1 MNNKNNTNNNS
12 LDDEDDLYTIVE
24 PIESYQSSSTN
35 CGVSTIISSRQIRP
49 LKQLDMLLTPC
60 SHNSSFSLCNT
71 IMLPF
76 ITTEESI
83 ECNSKRDNNVSS
95 TIEASNTN
103 AKSELVHSE
112 TLKESKYKHIKL
124 EKEKSPKNTLSLKDV
139 KVNKEKESHKNYQN
153 SFFLAKNL
161 SYNNGNINT
170 IDINININKIKKI
183 NLNNVTY
190 NHNNDN
196 NNNCNN
202 NNQTNKNKKKEQ
214 IIKDNNRIEKEN
226 ESFVERKLSMRVGE
240 NKNHISDMDKSDNDL
255 KKIRK
260 VKIKNSLLS
269 HKNKLK
275 TQDNKK
281 KEDASLEK
289 SRSLIDEKNSK
300 KNKKIESDQRIKT
313 SKNFNNTL
321 QIKNEEKTNNENYKK
336 IKKKKTIEIK
346 DDDEDEDNDD
356 ESMKKNNKKKKIKN
370 NKNDENKKD
379 WKVNKFRHF
388 GYKMKINKSFHI
400 KPNMNIIR
408 EIIKNKIDKNKEK
421 EKEKEKEKNNEED
434 SESYND
440 IDNDNDSDSRSDDIC
455 KEKDKNSKIEKKK
468 DKEKEFNREFYIKKS
483 TMNNDK
489 RKEEDKP
496 STFRKRNADR
506 QKTFTNEY
514 FKKLRFSKKE
524 DKKEEKREENEKI
537 KQKIKKE
544 KEKNKN
550 KDKDKDKDKYDSFNI
565 SIPQKHYCTTTKN
578 IYKFDVKNK
587 DSPANNSQNIL
598 RKERSNSLIL
608 KKSQIDINKKKIN
621 LSSSLKE
628 FKIKKKTN
636 KKVID
641 FENALQNNINKKKMQ
656 FNLFSQDKFTNTEFS
671 DSDYLKYTLN
681 CMDLIL
687 DIDMEK
693 QSRIKN
699 KINFN
704 FQKLKK
710 KSIKKKIA
718 LFDLD
723 ETLVHCTGDIKT
735 TKEKYQNIIEIKLPG
750 RQEIKVGINVRP
762 LWKQTLNLIKKKYQI
777 VIYTASHQA
786 YADAVLDFMDP
797 KKKYFKYRLYR
808 NNCSLLDVEGAKFYV
823 KDLEILNEYYN
834 LKDIVI
840 IDNSVLSF
848 AFHLQ
853 NGIPIVPYYDE
864 DKDGSLYVVGLYLMH
879 IYDEEDLREANK
891 KHINLDSFLQEA
903 KRKKEESLSSD
914 GSDDRSYDTVEN
926 EDNVNINMSSTQNI
940 PESKSDKTN
949 NAFYYT
955 KRFSVREN
963 SKKFSEKR
971 VNFNINKKKSISEL
985 SAVLQRK
992 KSSDFTKDKLKRQ
1005 SKLLTMYYELND
1017 ESTKSIAKLNLNM
1030 RKSNANAF
1038 YNYKLKEKILNNN
1051 FNSINTKI
1059 NEERTDSR
1067 HPTVIFVENENENDN
1082 NEMECKTD
1090 RNYEHKNW
1098 NDFEI
1103 GKLKEIKEVPVL
1115 TRGVT
1120 IKPDLVQD
1128 GKNEVNKTKIK
1139 CKKSIEVN
1147 NKLKNQMGYI
1157 RSNFFNTFKI

>member
-1 MNNKNNTNNNS
+1 MNNNNNTKNNS
-12 LDDEDDLYTIVE
+12 LDDDDDLYTIVE

-49 LKQLDMLLTPC
+49 LKQIDMLLTPC

-71 IMLPF
+71 IMLPY

-83 ECNSKRDNNVSS
+83 ESNSKRENNVSS
-95 TIEASNTN
+95 TNDASNTN

-112 TLKESKYKHIKL
+112 TLKESQYKHIKL

-139 KVNKEKESHKNYQN
+139 KVNKEKGSHKNYQN
-153 SFFLAKNL
+153 SFLLAKNL
-161 SYNNGNINT
+161 SYNNGNINK
-170 IDINININKIKKI
+170 IDISININKIKKI
-183 NLNNVTY
+183 NLNNVAY

-196 NNNCNN
+196 NNNSNN
-202 NNQTNKNKKKEQ
+202 NNQTNKNKKKEH
-214 IIKDNNRIEKEN
+214 IIKDNSRIEEEN
-226 ESFVERKLSMRVGE
+226 ESFVQRKFSMRVGE
-240 NKNHISDMDKSDNDL
+240 NKNHISDMDKSDNNL

-269 HKNKLK
+269 LKNKLK

-289 SRSLIDEKNSK
+289 SRSLIDEKSSK
-300 KNKKIESDQRIKT
+300 KNKKIEFKT
-313 SKNFNNTL
+313 SKNFNNAL
-321 QIKNEEKTNNENYKK
+321 QIKNEEKINNENYKK

-346 DDDEDEDNDD
+346 DEFEDEDSDD

-421 EKEKEKEKNNEED
+421 EKNNEED
-434 SESYND
+434 SESN
-440 IDNDNDSDSRSDDIC
+440 NDNDSDSRSGDIC

-468 DKEKEFNREFYIKKS
+468 DKEKEFNRKFYIKKS

-565 SIPQKHYCTTTKN
+565 SIPQKHFCTTTKN
-578 IYKFDVKNK
+578 IYKYDVKNK
-587 DSPANNSQNIL
+587 DNPANNSQNIL

-710 KSIKKKIA
+710 KNIKKKIA

-762 LWKQTLNLIKKKYQI
+762 LWKQTLNLIKKKYHI

-823 KDLEILNEYYN
+823 KDLEILNENYN

-848 AFHLQ
+848 AFHLH

-903 KRKKEESLSSD
+903 KRKKEESISSD
-914 GSDDRSYDTVEN
+914 DESYDLVEN
-926 EDNVNINMSSTQNI
+926 EDNVNINMNSTQNI

-949 NAFYYT
+949 NAFNS

-963 SKKFSEKR
+963 SKQFSGKQ
-971 VNFNINKKKSISEL
+971 VIFNIKKKKSISEL

-992 KSSDFTKDKLKRQ
+992 KSSDFTKDKLKSQ

-1017 ESTKSIAKLNLNM
+1017 ESTKSIEKLNLNL

-1038 YNYKLKEKILNNN
+1038 YDYRLKEKILNSNL
-1051 FNSINTKI
+1051 NSINTKKD
-1059 NEERTDSR
+1059 EERTDSH
-1067 HPTVIFVENENENDN
+1067 HPTVIFVENENENEN

-1103 GKLKEIKEVPVL
+1103 GKLEEIKEVPVL

-1128 GKNEVNKTKIK
+1128 GKNEINKTKIK
-1139 CKKSIEVN
+1139 NKKSIEVN
-1147 NKLKNQMGYI
+1147 NKLKSQMGYI
-1157 RSNFFNTFKI
+1157 RSNFYNTFKI

>member
-1 MNNKNNTNNNS
+1 MNNNNNTNNNS
-12 LDDEDDLYTIVE
+12 LDDDDDLYTIVE

-71 IMLPF
+71 IMQPF

-83 ECNSKRDNNVSS
+83 ECNSKRENNVSS
-95 TIEASNTN
+95 TNDASNTN

-112 TLKESKYKHIKL
+112 TLKESQYKHLKL

-139 KVNKEKESHKNYQN
+139 KVNKEKGSHKNYQN
-153 SFFLAKNL
+153 SFFLSKKL
-161 SYNNGNINT
+161 SYNNGNINK

-196 NNNCNN
+196 NNNSNSNN
-202 NNQTNKNKKKEQ
+202 NNQTNKNKKKEP
-214 IIKDNNRIEKEN
+214 IIKDNSRIEEEN
-226 ESFVERKLSMRVGE
+226 ESFVQRKFSMRVGE
-240 NKNHISDMDKSDNDL
+240 NKNHISDMDKSDNNL

-269 HKNKLK
+269 LKNKLK
-275 TQDNKK
+275 IQDNKK

-321 QIKNEEKTNNENYKK
+321 HIKNEEKTNNENYKK

-346 DDDEDEDNDD
+346 DEDEDDDSDD

-408 EIIKNKIDKNKEK
+408 EIIKNKNKEK
-421 EKEKEKEKNNEED
+421 DKKNEDD
-434 SESYND
+434 SESN
-440 IDNDNDSDSRSDDIC
+440 NDNDSDSRNDDNC

-468 DKEKEFNREFYIKKS
+468 DKEKEFNRKFYIKKS

-537 KQKIKKE
+537 KQKNKKD

-550 KDKDKDKDKYDSFNI
+550 KDKDKDKYDSFNI
-565 SIPQKHYCTTTKN
+565 SIPQKHFYTTTKN
-578 IYKFDVKNK
+578 IYKYDVKNK
-587 DSPANNSQNIL
+587 DNPANNSQNIL

-608 KKSQIDINKKKIN
+608 KKSQIDINKKKVN

-636 KKVID
+636 KKLID
-641 FENALQNNINKKKMQ
+641 FENALQNNNNKKKMQ

-687 DIDMEK
+687 DINMDK

-762 LWKQTLNLIKKKYQI
+762 LWKQTLNLIKKNYHI

-823 KDLEILNEYYN
+823 KDLEILNENYN

-848 AFHLQ
+848 AFHLH

-903 KRKKEESLSSD
+903 KRKKEESISSED
-914 GSDDRSYDTVEN
+914 ESYDLVEN
-926 EDNVNINMSSTQNI
+926 EDNVNINMNSTQNI

-949 NAFYYT
+949 NAFNS

-963 SKKFSEKR
+963 SKQFSGKQ
-971 VNFNINKKKSISEL
+971 VIFNIKKKKSISEL

-992 KSSDFTKDKLKRQ
+992 KSSDFTKDKLKSQ

-1017 ESTKSIAKLNLNM
+1017 ESTKSIEKLNLNL

-1038 YNYKLKEKILNNN
+1038 YDYRLKEKILNSNL
-1051 FNSINTKI
+1051 NSINTKKV
-1059 NEERTDSR
+1059 EERTDSH
-1067 HPTVIFVENENENDN
+1067 HPTVIFVENENENENNN

-1103 GKLKEIKEVPVL
+1103 GKLEEIKEVPVL

-1139 CKKSIEVN
+1139 SKKSIEVN
-1147 NKLKNQMGYI
+1147 NKLKSQMGYI
-1157 RSNFFNTFKI
+1157 RSNFYNTFKI